1 MLLRDVVL
9 EVLNLFREERREVY
23 GLFVMRSQ
31 THGL

>member
-9 EVLNLFREERREVY
+9 EVLNLFRGERRRVH
-23 GLFVMRSQ
+23 GMFVMRTL